1 MLQRRFH
8 RRFIGRLF
16 LLAATFGA
24 IFLILWRANVTMEQ
38 PTPQLS
44 LKAMEDDLE
53 EPFDRFKLSGVTMT
67 VVDRDHQFLRLGA
80 EKIVHKNRTAGL
92 FTYYN
97 LKEIYISDLGV
108 QVYPREATPSAV
120 SQPFSSISHRLSS
133 FFDVTMPENLR
144 SADFLSNLD
153 TDASIVTR
161 LLIDGLSLTIHLG
174 NNQQVVIRSQKAVVD
189 QGGVTLAGDFLLTSS
204 DGKKL
209 SGTTA
214 IWVKGLEGLYFPD
227 EYLLKGSGIAN
238 LKGSGDVWVI
248 EESGRI
254 RKSTQKLPAD
264 ISHRSKL
271 DETEEAMNNYLTMTV
286 FRLMPGFKK
295 VFSSP
300 AFSQAA
306 GRNHPAN

>member
-1 MLQRRFH
+1 
-8 RRFIGRLF
+8 
-16 LLAATFGA
+16 
-24 IFLILWRANVTMEQ
+24 
-38 PTPQLS
+38 
-44 LKAMEDDLE
+44 
-53 EPFDRFKLSGVTMT
+53 MT

-108 QVYPREATPSAV
+108 QVYPREATIPLISRAGYSEEGPPSAI
-120 SQPFSSISHRLSS
+120 SQPFSSISHRLPS
-133 FFDVTMPENLR
+133 FFDVTMPKDLR

-209 SGTTA
+209 ISTTA

-248 EESGRI
+248 EKSGRI
-254 RKSTQKLPAD
+254 RKSNQKLPAD